1 MKSFSL
7 HIVLAVQ
14 PLLDSDFSLLRRFHP
29 TLQAEERR
37 GLEVTPQLDLTL
49 IVYLSSSVTPNVF

>member
-37 GLEVTPQLDLTL
+37 GLQVKPQ
-49 IVYLSSSVTPNVF
+49 